1 MPLGGAVV
9 VRTAQPPILGNWW
22 RSARPLANERS
33 VSFPPP
39 SPAAQKWQLGP
50 LAARGI
56 SKTLGVR
63 RGAGGDVIPGS
74 AGREQPRVTSERKR
88 ARPLRPSHPR
98 EAMDPRDAGLLRA
111 EVERLS
117 AELQETTQ
125 EKVQAAQYG
134 LAVLEE
140 NADLKQKYTDLESEH
155 EAMKLEL
162 QQVKE
167 ALSESQI
174 NHKRVAADRER
185 SEENLLK
192 ENSVKEAKLQE
203 KVEDLQNELKQM
215 RSFVTNTAAE
225 NEGLSSAL
233 QELKKECKS
242 LETDKAQLRAEI
254 KQCKIREMRQMQDC
268 AELEEENVSL
278 LKQVSVLKE
287 SQVEF
292 EGVKHELKQRDEE
305 IELLN
310 GQVAELVRLR
320 EISEHQLEEALETL
334 KSEREQK
341 NELRRELSGFLNA
354 YDSLG
359 NFQVN
364 LDELNEDELDSGYNN
379 GGFGRLNGDFCMST
393 PRNSDIYQP
402 APSLACDLFS
412 ELSVTEIQKL
422 KQQLMQ
428 VDREKSSLVNSM
440 QELQRQLDI
449 TKEAL
454 SEQKVQN
461 IQLTDEV
468 RALKKIQERSP
479 MRMCGMDDAGT
490 QKGTGQSG
498 DKYDDVEIA
507 QLTKELHELRQKYQ
521 DFEAKYNDEKKE
533 WEADSQELAEKI
545 KFYIK
550 SGRSDQEILTELED
564 ELRASRKLALD
575 FQGKLVMAQEE
586 LMFFTEELANL
597 YHHICMCNNLT
608 PNRVM
613 LDYYKEGRGSKLQIR
628 KRKSSDIFGKLL
640 LNAEPEVL
648 DTSGSGDQSPMGS
661 QSSPLGSECGD
672 YAKEPM
678 NLTHLVAIVKDQI
691 RHLQGALALSWH
703 HTSAGSLASELEK
716 DKEALVEEIMKLK
729 SLLSTKREQIA
740 TLRTVLKANK
750 QTAEVA
756 LANLKGKYENE
767 KSLISET
774 MLKLRHELK
783 ALKEDAATFS
793 SLRAVFASR
802 CDQYVSQ
809 LDEMQ
814 RQLAAAEDE
823 KKTLNSLLRM
833 AIQQKLALTERLESL
848 GTPND
853 ESSKSRLKLASKSK
867 VRPSKPN

>member
-1 MPLGGAVV
+1 
-9 VRTAQPPILGNWW
+9 
-22 RSARPLANERS
+22 
-33 VSFPPP
+33 
-39 SPAAQKWQLGP
+39 
-50 LAARGI
+50 
-56 SKTLGVR
+56 
-63 RGAGGDVIPGS
+63 
-74 AGREQPRVTSERKR
+74 
-88 ARPLRPSHPR
+88 
-98 EAMDPRDAGLLRA
+98 MDPGDMVLLRA
-111 EVERLS
+111 EVDRLS

-155 EAMKLEL
+155 EAMKQEL

-192 ENSVKEAKLQE
+192 ENGVKEAKLQE
-203 KVEDLQNELKQM
+203 KVEELQGEIKQM

-233 QELKKECKS
+233 QELKKECQS

-278 LKQVSVLKE
+278 LKQVSALKE

-292 EGVKHELKQRDEE
+292 EGLKHELKRRDEE

-310 GQVAELVRLR
+310 GQVVELVRLR

-341 NELRRELSGFLNA
+341 NDLRRELSGFLNT

-379 GGFGRLNGDFCMST
+379 GGGFGRLNGDFCMST

-412 ELSVTEIQKL
+412 ELSLTEIQKL

-440 QELQRQLDI
+440 QELQQQLDI
-449 TKEAL
+449 TKKAL
-454 SEQKVQN
+454 SEQKSQN
-461 IQLTDEV
+461 NQLTDEV
-468 RALKKIQERSP
+468 RALKKIQEGSQI
-479 MRMCGMDDAGT
+479 RMCGMEDASSREGSR
-490 QKGTGQSG
+490 QCG
-498 DKYDDVEIA
+498 DQYDDVEIA
-507 QLTKELHELRQKYQ
+507 QLTKELHELRQKYL
-521 DFEAKYNDEKKE
+521 DFEAKYSDEKKE

-545 KFYIK
+545 KFYIQ
-550 SGRSDQEILTELED
+550 SGRSDQEILAELED

-628 KRKSSDIFGKLL
+628 KRKSSDIFGKML
-640 LNAEPEVL
+640 LNSDAEVL
-648 DTSGSGDQSPMGS
+648 DTSGSGDQSPVGS

-691 RHLQGALALSWH
+691 RHLQGALAQSWH

-823 KKTLNSLLRM
+823 KKTLNTLLRM

-848 GTPND
+848 VTHTD
-853 ESSKSRLKLASKSK
+853 ESSKSRQKLTSKSK
-867 VRPSKPN
+867 VRAPKPN

>member
-1 MPLGGAVV
+1 
-9 VRTAQPPILGNWW
+9 
-22 RSARPLANERS
+22 
-33 VSFPPP
+33 
-39 SPAAQKWQLGP
+39 
-50 LAARGI
+50 
-56 SKTLGVR
+56 
-63 RGAGGDVIPGS
+63 
-74 AGREQPRVTSERKR
+74 
-88 ARPLRPSHPR
+88 
-98 EAMDPRDAGLLRA
+98 MDPGEVVLLRA

-192 ENSVKEAKLQE
+192 ENCVKEAKLQE
-203 KVEDLQNELKQM
+203 KVEDLQNEIKQM
-215 RSFVTNTAAE
+215 RSFVTNAAAE
-225 NEGLSSAL
+225 NEGLSAAL

-278 LKQVSVLKE
+278 LKQVSALKE

-292 EGVKHELKQRDEE
+292 EGLKHELKRRDEE

-341 NELRRELSGFLNA
+341 NDLRRELSGFLNA

-379 GGFGRLNGDFCMST
+379 GGGFGRLNGDFCMST

-412 ELSVTEIQKL
+412 ELSLTEIQKL

-440 QELQRQLDI
+440 QELQQQLDI

-461 IQLTDEV
+461 NQLTDEV
-468 RALKKIQERSP
+468 RALKKIQEGSP
-479 MRMCGMDDAGT
+479 IRMCGMEDAST
-490 QKGTGQSG
+490 REGTGQCG

-507 QLTKELHELRQKYQ
+507 QLTKELHELRQKYL
-521 DFEAKYNDEKKE
+521 DFEAKYSDEKKE

-550 SGRSDQEILTELED
+550 SGRSDQEILAELED

-628 KRKSSDIFGKLL
+628 KRKSSDIFGKML
-640 LNAEPEVL
+640 LNSDPEVL
-648 DTSGSGDQSPMGS
+648 DTSGSGDQSPVGS

-678 NLTHLVAIVKDQI
+678 NLVHLVAIVKDQI

-848 GTPND
+848 VTPTD
-853 ESSKSRLKLASKSK
+853 ESSKSRPKPTSKSK

>member
-1 MPLGGAVV
+1 MD
-9 VRTAQPPILGNWW
+9 
-22 RSARPLANERS
+22 S
-33 VSFPPP
+33 
-39 SPAAQKWQLGP
+39 
-50 LAARGI
+50 
-56 SKTLGVR
+56 
-63 RGAGGDVIPGS
+63 GDV
-74 AGREQPRVTSERKR
+74 V
-88 ARPLRPSHPR
+88 
-98 EAMDPRDAGLLRA
+98 LLRA

-117 AELQETTQ
+117 VELQETTQ

-134 LAVLEE
+134 LEVLEE
-140 NADLKQKYTDLESEH
+140 NADLKQKYGDLETDH
-155 EAMKLEL
+155 EAMKFEL
-162 QQVKE
+162 QQIKE
-167 ALSESQI
+167 ALAESQV
-174 NHKRVAADRER
+174 NHKRAAADRER

-192 ENSVKEAKLQE
+192 ENSVKEAMLQE
-203 KVEDLQNELKQM
+203 KVEDLQTELKQL

-225 NEGLSSAL
+225 NDGLSAAL
-233 QELKKECKS
+233 QDLKKECKA
-242 LETDKAQLRAEI
+242 LETEKAQLRSEV
-254 KQCKIREMRQMQDC
+254 KQCKIREMRQLQDC
-268 AELEEENVSL
+268 TELEEENISL

-287 SQVEF
+287 NQVEF
-292 EGVKHELKQRDEE
+292 EGLKHELKRRDEE
-305 IELLN
+305 IDILN
-310 GQVAELVRLR
+310 GQVTELVRLR

-359 NFQVN
+359 NLQVN
-364 LDELNEDELDSGYNN
+364 LDDLNEDELDSGYNN
-379 GGFGRLNGDFCMST
+379 NGGFGQLNGDFRMST
-393 PRNSDIYQP
+393 PRNSDIYRP
-402 APSLACDLFS
+402 APSLASDLFS

-422 KQQLMQ
+422 KQQLIQ
-428 VDREKSSLVNSM
+428 VDREKSSLVNNM
-440 QELQRQLDI
+440 QELQQQLDF

-454 SEQKVQN
+454 SEQQVQN
-461 IQLTDEV
+461 IQLTEEV
-468 RALKKIQERSP
+468 KTLKKIQDVSQLRLCCKEQAGNQDGSGQP
-479 MRMCGMDDAGT
+479 GDGFEDD
-490 QKGTGQSG
+490 
-498 DKYDDVEIA
+498 EIA
-507 QLTKELHELRQKYQ
+507 QLTKELKDLRQKYLE
-521 DFEAKYNDEKKE
+521 FEAKYNEEKKE

-550 SGRSDQEILTELED
+550 SGRSDQEILAELED

-575 FQGKLVMAQEE
+575 FQGKLVLAQEE

-613 LDYYKEGRGSKLQIR
+613 LDYYKEGRGSKLR
-628 KRKSSDIFGKLL
+628 RRKSSDIFGKMILSCD
-640 LNAEPEVL
+640 PETV
-648 DTSGSGDQSPMGS
+648 DHSNSGDQSPAGS
-661 QSSPLGSECGD
+661 QGSPLGSECGD
-672 YAKEPM
+672 YTKEPM

-703 HTSAGSLASELEK
+703 HTSSGSIASELEK
-716 DKEALVEEIMKLK
+716 DKEVLVEEIMKLK

-756 LANLKGKYENE
+756 LSNLKGKYENE
-767 KSLISET
+767 KTLISET

-793 SLRAVFASR
+793 SLRSVFASR

-848 GTPND
+848 ATPTD
-853 ESSKSRLKLASKSK
+853 ESSKIRLKLVTKSK
-867 VRPSKPN
+867 VRTPKPT